1 MIDFYTVIGV
11 LIPFFGTAIGSA
23 AVFLMRR
30 EAGVR
35 THCALT
41 GFAGGIMTA
50 ASVWSLL
57 LPAIDQSEGM
67 GAFAF
72 LPAVIGFW
80 AGALFVLVLDRLVL
94 RLRAFRLRAEAA
106 DQRLRR
112 TAIMIL
118 TVTIHNLPEGLAV
131 GVMFAGLLSGSK
143 MISLGGA
150 MALSIGIAIQ
160 NLPEGAIISLPLR
173 AHGKS
178 RTVSFLGGMLSG
190 AVEPIG
196 AAAAM
201 LAARFFIPA
210 MPYFLSFAAGAMI
223 YVVAQELIPEM
234 SDGDDDNVGVLF
246 FSAGFSLMMA
256 LDVAL
261 G

>member
-1 MIDFYTVIGV
+1 MNLLYTMIGV
-11 LIPFFGTAIGSA
+11 LIPFFGTAAGAA

-30 EAGVR
+30 GSGTG
-35 THCALT
+35 THGALS

-57 LPAIDQSEGM
+57 LPAIEQSGRM
-67 GAFAF
+67 GLLAF
-72 LPAVIGFW
+72 LPATVGFW
-80 AGALFVLVLDRLVL
+80 AGTLFVLILDRLAL
-94 RLRAFRLRAEAA
+94 RLRVFRIRAEAA

-118 TVTIHNLPEGLAV
+118 TVTIHNLPEGMAV
-131 GVMFAGLLSGSK
+131 GVMFAGLLSGSR

-160 NLPEGAIISLPLR
+160 NLPEGAIVSLPLR
-173 AHGKS
+173 AHGRS
-178 RTVSFLGGMLSG
+178 RTSAFLGGMLSG
-190 AVEPIG
+190 VVEPIG
-196 AAAAM
+196 AAAAL

-210 MPYFLSFAAGAMI
+210 MPYFLSFAAGAMLC
-223 YVVAQELIPEM
+223 VVARELIPAA
-234 SDGDDDNVGVLF
+234 SDGEGDSIGALC